1 MNEPTTIIDEIVSE
15 FSEKPPAPP
24 IRQDEPTAKEPQETL
39 DQLMSDWR
47 AKSNDTHMEAR
58 PTVDDNALPFLK
70 KEELYDYWRNGTV
83 TEPYIIVAVEH
94 LFGIP
99 HEQWEQIEEDIHAIG
114 RIPGKTPAEDR
125 LQREIDFFNRVL
137 ATTIRV
143 KDISQQFVKDYSEI
157 RNNRL
162 HYLAHIRF
170 TREMEEH
177 RAAAKD
183 RNDFYR
189 KNKWR

>member
-1 MNEPTTIIDEIVSE
+1 MKDILTELIGEVSASQTIKPDT
-15 FSEKPPAPP
+15 PPA
-24 IRQDEPTAKEPQETL
+24 QEPKETL

-47 AKSNDTHMEAR
+47 AKNNDTNMESR
-58 PTVDDNALPFLK
+58 PTVDYNAIPFLK

-83 TEPYIIVAVEH
+83 TESYIIVAIEH
-94 LFGIP
+94 LFGVP
-99 HEQWEQIEEDIHAIG
+99 HDLWEQIEEDIHAIG
-114 RIPGKTPAEDR
+114 RIPGKVLAEDR

-137 ATTIRV
+137 STATRV

-162 HYLAHIRF
+162 HALAHIRF

>member
-1 MNEPTTIIDEIVSE
+1 MKDILTELIGEVSASQTIKPDT
-15 FSEKPPAPP
+15 PPA
-24 IRQDEPTAKEPQETL
+24 QEPKETL

-47 AKSNDTHMEAR
+47 AKNNDTHMESR

-70 KEELYDYWRNGTV
+70 KDELYDYWRNGTV
-83 TEPYIIVAVEH
+83 TEPYIIVAIEH
-94 LFGIP
+94 LFGVP
-99 HEQWEQIEEDIHAIG
+99 HELWEQMMENIHAIG
-114 RIPGKTPAEDR
+114 RIPGKVLAEDR

-137 ATTIRV
+137 ATATRV

-162 HYLAHIRF
+162 HDLAHIRF

-177 RAAAKD
+177 RAAAKE